1 MMQKNNPSAGAP
13 GRGQI
18 GMSHSTCATAP
29 RKLQPMSRGLVGMV
43 APHSPAERR
52 KQLLHAGY
60 VPTPVGGKR
69 GVLKAWQKK
78 IETNDAEIDLWSELY
93 PDAKSTGLLTRLM
106 PALDLDILDQ
116 DAAEA
121 CEALARDGLKRRD
134 IFSCA
139 LVSRRSARLYFAP
152 TSRSNTLA
160 SAWSRRTATKVR
172 KLK

>member
-1 MMQKNNPSAGAP
+1 
-13 GRGQI
+13 
-18 GMSHSTCATAP
+18 
-29 RKLQPMSRGLVGMV
+29 MV

-52 KQLLHAGY
+52 KQLVHAGY

-121 CEALARDGLKRRD
+121 CEALARERFEEKGHFLVRFGQPPKRAV
-134 IFSCA
+134 IFRTHQPFKHIGVS
-139 LVSRRSARLYFAP
+139 LVAPNGDESQKIEMLAEDQQLVAFGVHKDTGKRLPSREHPRRARAARVV
-152 TSRSNTLA
+152 T
-160 SAWSRRTATKVR
+160 
-172 KLK
+172 